1 MQLFG
6 CLSERGLSNIM
17 GLKMNQFERGSS
29 EGFARLM
36 LKSVHWLVKVCSQ
49 VRENLISG
57 VIYCM

>member
-1 MQLFG
+1 
-6 CLSERGLSNIM
+6 M